1 MKRKKNEIEDD
12 YGNENQDD
20 YETMNQNKENKIIK
34 ELNDNLDEIID
45 KSKLFEDQIKSLKKL
60 EGLKGYWPYN
70 DFGDKELKFKYFKI
84 ELADMSNE
92 IDEKLF
98 KQIFGHTPIKLAD
111 KLINTT
117 DKEQNQIIVEN
128 IEKDKNQLF
137 KEDEFYNFVIQPSD
151 QHINLIDSINLILDF
166 NETIQLDLV

>member
-70 DFGDKELKFKYFKI
+70 DFGDKELKSNYFKI
-84 ELADMSNE
+84 ELADMSNN
-92 IDEKLF
+92 IGKNLF
-98 KQIFGHTPIKLAD
+98 EQIFGHTLIKLAD
-111 KLINTT
+111 KLMNTT
-117 DKEQNQIIVEN
+117 DKG
-128 IEKDKNQLF
+128 KNQ
-137 KEDEFYNFVIQPSD
+137 
-151 QHINLIDSINLILDF
+151 
-166 NETIQLDLV
+166 TIVKNISKNKKKTF

>member
-1 MKRKKNEIEDD
+1 MMKISNKDD
-12 YGNENQDD
+12 
-20 YETMNQNKENKIIK
+20 ETMRQNEIK
-34 ELNDNLDEIID
+34 ELNDYLDEIID
-45 KSKLFEDQIKSLKKL
+45 KSKSFEDQIKSLKKL
-60 EGLKGYWPYN
+60 KGLKGYWPYN
-70 DFGDKELKFKYFKI
+70 DYDDKQLKSNYFKVTF
-84 ELADMSNE
+84 MSNE

-98 KQIFGHTPIKLAD
+98 NQIFGHTPIKLAD
-111 KLINTT
+111 KLINTA

-166 NETIQLDLV
+166 NETIELDLV

>member
-34 ELNDNLDEIID
+34 ELNDNLDEIIN

-70 DFGDKELKFKYFKI
+70 DFGDKELKSKYFKI
-84 ELADMSNE
+84 ELADMSND
-92 IDEKLF
+92 IGKNLF
-98 KQIFGHTPIKLAD
+98 EQIFGHTLIKLAD
-111 KLINTT
+111 KLMNTT
-117 DKEQNQIIVEN
+117 DKG
-128 IEKDKNQLF
+128 KNQTVVKNISKNKKKTF
-137 KEDEFYNFVIQPSD
+137 
-151 QHINLIDSINLILDF
+151 
-166 NETIQLDLV
+166 